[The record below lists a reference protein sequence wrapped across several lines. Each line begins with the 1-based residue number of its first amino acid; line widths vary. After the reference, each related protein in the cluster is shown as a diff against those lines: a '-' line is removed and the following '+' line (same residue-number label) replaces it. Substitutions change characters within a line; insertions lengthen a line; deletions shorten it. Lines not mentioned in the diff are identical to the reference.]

1 MHIGCLT
8 RCCWYPVITQ
18 QMQALLLLL
27 LLGTDGGCSG
37 MRSPLFQILK
47 SGYLVL
53 SILEAPVWISISCY
67 TVDSCGPFE
76 SVESS
81 LPLVLPTLWV
91 FFSTR
96 WTSIHGSSARDMDQ
110 EFLLLTDF
118 LPLMVLFC
126 AVTQTPFL
134 PFSPQ
139 QLAGSVCRRSF
150 SFSF

>member
-1 MHIGCLT
+1 MHVRCLT
-8 RCCWYPVITQ
+8 WCCWHTVITQ

-27 LLGTDGGCSG
+27 GIDGECWGKRSALL
-37 MRSPLFQILK
+37 QISK

-53 SILEAPVWISISCY
+53 NILEAPAQISLSCY

-76 SVESS
+76 SVENS
-81 LPLVLPTLWV
+81 LPLVLPTLGV
-91 FFSTR
+91 FFPTC
-96 WTSIHGSSARDMDQ
+96 WTSIHGSSARDKGQ

-126 AVTQTPFL
+126 AVTQTPSL
-134 PFSPQ
+134 LFSPQ
-139 QLAGSVCRRSF
+139 QLAGNVYRINF

>member
-1 MHIGCLT
+1 MHVRCLT
-8 RCCWYPVITQ
+8 WCCRNTVITQ
-18 QMQALLLLL
+18 QMQALLLLGIDGACWGKRSAL
-27 LLGTDGGCSG
+27 L
-37 MRSPLFQILK
+37 QISK

-53 SILEAPVWISISCY
+53 NTLEAPVRISIPCY
-67 TVDSCGPFE
+67 TVYSCGPFE

-81 LPLVLPTLWV
+81 LPLVFPTLGV

-96 WTSIHGSSARDMDQ
+96 WTSIHGSSARDTDQ

-126 AVTQTPFL
+126 AVIQTPSL

-139 QLAGSVCRRSF
+139 QLAGNVYRRSF

>member
-1 MHIGCLT
+1 MHVRCLT
-8 RCCWYPVITQ
+8 WCCWHTVITQ

-27 LLGTDGGCSG
+27 LLGIDRECWGK
-37 MRSPLFQILK
+37 RSTLLQIPK

-53 SILEAPVWISISCY
+53 NILEAPVRISLSCY
-67 TVDSCGPFE
+67 TMDSCGPFE

-81 LPLVLPTLWV
+81 LPLVLPTLGV

-96 WTSIHGSSARDMDQ
+96 WTSIHGSFARNKDQ

-126 AVTQTPFL
+126 AVTQTPSL
-134 PFSPQ
+134 HFSPQ
-139 QLAGSVCRRSF
+139 QLAGNVYRRNF